1 MKIYLKIFN
10 LLSYQEK
17 KKAIL
22 VIFLTLVMGLIDAVG
37 AASIMPFLSLVANPD
52 IIETNTLLNYIKQIT
67 QIKSTDEFT
76 FFIGIFVF
84 LLLVF
89 SLIIK
94 TLTLYAQTK
103 FSLIRD
109 FTFGK
114 KLLVIYLS
122 QPYSWYLTKNS
133 SELGKN
139 ILAEVSDVVKNGL
152 VPLINLI
159 SGLIISITMT
169 CLMFIV
175 EPKLALLI
183 SSVFLICYL
192 VIYRSL
198 KRIISKIG
206 KEKFEANK
214 NRYKTVNEVFGAIK
228 EVKITNLEE
237 DFIGRFS
244 KPAIIHAKNSTLA
257 KLIGALPRF
266 FLEIIAF
273 GGMFMVTLY
282 LLKTYKDIKFILP
295 TIGLY
300 AYAGYRILPSLQMIY
315 SSITSIKYAAP
326 SINNLYNDFN
336 YYENNKTKRNEK
348 TQLIFPRKNI
358 ILKNIKYKYPD
369 QEKEIL
375 KNINLEIK
383 ANVATGFVGF
393 TGSGKT
399 TLIDIILGLLDP
411 QNGEMKIDGKS
422 IKNKDLYSWQQSI
435 GYVPQNIY
443 IADETIESNIAFG
456 FKKNEI
462 DKDKIQRVTK
472 ISEIH
477 EFIMNE
483 LPNKYQ
489 TIVGERGIRL
499 SGGQK
504 QRIGIARALYKD
516 PKVLILDEATSAL
529 DNITERNLM
538 KNIYKI
544 NKNITI
550 LIVAHRLS
558 TIKECDNIFL
568 LNNGE
573 IIDNGAYL
581 DLYKSSRLFKEM
593 VNYNLNKK
601 NN

>member
-22 VIFLTLVMGLIDAVG
+22 VIFLTLIMGLIDAVG

-273 GGMFMVTLY
+273 GGMFMITLY